1 LDKNFIQI
9 RFVKRKN
16 GEGEVVAE
24 KEIKKVLVI
33 VYYWP
38 PSGGAGVQRW
48 LKFVKYLPQF
58 DWQPTVITT
67 LAGDYPAL
75 DTSLLADVPANVK
88 VVRTKTPTFGKF
100 FNKKG
105 EKNLPY
111 GSLEIRPNDSF
122 CKKITFWIRLN
133 LIVPDARKF
142 WNKYAYKAACQE
154 LRKERYEAIITSG
167 PPHSTHLVGR
177 KLKQK
182 FGVKWLADFRDPWTK
197 IDYLEKVKRSK
208 LTAKLDRK
216 LEAKV
221 VHDCDLVLSINQKIL
236 HDLAAG
242 EKGKIISN
250 GFDASDFA
258 GKKKQLNQKFTI
270 SYFGNITGERNPAIV
285 LQALNYLTEFVSNL
299 QLDFWGNVSRDVQA
313 ELLAADKNHLI
324 VFHDYISHE
333 QVLQEMID
341 SDLLLL
347 IINNVPDNKGIL
359 TGKIYEY
366 LGAGV
371 PVLGIGPIAGEA
383 AEILQKTNAGQMFDY
398 KDENSIKDFIA
409 RIYENRLKGRTAD
422 HSAAVG
428 SFSRQEL
435 TKELAEILASM
446 CE

>member
-1 LDKNFIQI
+1 
-9 RFVKRKN
+9 
-16 GEGEVVAE
+16 
-24 KEIKKVLVI
+24 
-33 VYYWP
+33 
-38 PSGGAGVQRW
+38 
-48 LKFVKYLPQF
+48 
-58 DWQPTVITT
+58 
-67 LAGDYPAL
+67 
-75 DTSLLADVPANVK
+75 
-88 VVRTKTPTFGKF
+88 
-100 FNKKG
+100 
-105 EKNLPY
+105 
-111 GSLEIRPNDSF
+111 
-122 CKKITFWIRLN
+122 
-133 LIVPDARKF
+133 
-142 WNKYAYKAACQE
+142 
-154 LRKERYEAIITSG
+154 
-167 PPHSTHLVGR
+167 
-177 KLKQK
+177 
-182 FGVKWLADFRDPWTK
+182 
-197 IDYLEKVKRSK
+197 
-208 LTAKLDRK
+208 
-216 LEAKV
+216 
-221 VHDCDLVLSINQKIL
+221 VLSINQKIL

-242 EKGKIISN
+242 KKGKIISN

-270 SYFGNITGERNPAIV
+270 SYFGNITGERNPVIV